1 MANRIDYAMS
11 ITAIEDGTVT
21 SDYSS
26 GHPLDGD
33 SVAEAAKDA
42 DFVNP
47 EIGRSLGGGKSD
59 TTWIGTAPTMWGTG
73 VCTCLTSDD
82 TDLAVAGADALW
94 IKHTGFDFDNS
105 ATGKIG
111 STVNTAK
118 LIVKTGSTEICRIS
132 PGGCLFLEDPANATF
147 NFTDT
152 GTPCAVEYA
161 ILK

>member
-11 ITAIEDGTVT
+11 LTAIEDGTHAT
-21 SDYSS
+21 TYSS
-26 GHPLDGD
+26 GHSSSNTSGVDD
-33 SVAEAAKDA
+33 

-118 LIVKTGSTEICRIS
+118 LIVKTGSTEICRVS
-132 PGGCLFLEDPANATF
+132 PGGCLFLEDPADATF

>member
-11 ITAIEDGTVT
+11 VTAIEDGTHAT
-21 SDYSS
+21 TYSS
-26 GHPLDGD
+26 GHTSSNTSGVDD
-33 SVAEAAKDA
+33 

-47 EIGRSLGGGKSD
+47 EIGRSLGGGKAD
-59 TTWIGTAPTMWGTG
+59 TTWTGTAPTMWDTG
-73 VCTCLTSDD
+73 VCTCVTSDSG
-82 TDLAVAGADALW
+82 TTGALSSVEGLW

-118 LIVKTGSTEICRIS
+118 LIVSTGSTEICRIS
-132 PGGCLFLEDPANATF
+132 PGGCLFLEDPANATI
-147 NFTDT
+147 NFTDD

>member
-11 ITAIEDGTVT
+11 VTAIEDGTHAT
-21 SDYSS
+21 TYSS
-26 GHPLDGD
+26 GHSSSNTSGVDD
-33 SVAEAAKDA
+33 

-73 VCTCLTSDD
+73 VCTCLTSND

-118 LIVKTGSTEICRIS
+118 LIVKTGSTEICRVS
-132 PGGCLFLEDPANATF
+132 PGGCLFLEDPADATF

>member
-11 ITAIEDGTVT
+11 VTAIEDGTHAT
-21 SDYSS
+21 TYSS
-26 GHPLDGD
+26 GHTSSNTSGVDD
-33 SVAEAAKDA
+33 

-59 TTWIGTAPTMWGTG
+59 TAWTGTAPAGWSAGVFTCVTSDGGSTSAFTG
-73 VCTCLTSDD
+73 V
-82 TDLAVAGADALW
+82 DALW

-111 STVNTAK
+111 STVNTSK
-118 LIVKTGSTEICRIS
+118 LIVKTGSTEICRLS
-132 PGGCLFLEDPANATF
+132 PGGCLFLEDPANATI
-147 NFTDT
+147 NFDDT
-152 GTPCAVEYA
+152 GDACAVEYA

>member
-11 ITAIEDGTVT
+11 VTAIEDGTHAT
-21 SDYSS
+21 TYSS
-26 GHPLDGD
+26 GHSSSNTSAVDD
-33 SVAEAAKDA
+33 

-47 EIGRSLGGGKSD
+47 EIGRSLGGGKAD
-59 TTWIGTAPTMWGTG
+59 TTWGGTAPSEWSSGT
-73 VCTCLTSDD
+73 CTCVTSDS
-82 TDLAVAGADALW
+82 GSIALSSVDGIW

-111 STVNTAK
+111 STANTAK

-132 PGGCLFLEDPANATF
+132 PGGCLFLEDPADATI
-147 NFTDT
+147 NLADD

-161 ILK
+161 ILT

>member
-1 MANRIDYAMS
+1 MADRIDYAMS
-11 ITAIEDGTVT
+11 VTAIEDGTHATTYSAGHASSNT
-21 SDYSS
+21 SGID
-26 GHPLDGD
+26 D
-33 SVAEAAKDA
+33 

-59 TTWIGTAPTMWGTG
+59 TTWTGTAPAEWAAG
-73 VCTCLTSDD
+73 VCTCVTSDD
-82 TDLAVAGADALW
+82 TDVALSAVDGFW
-94 IKHTGFDFDNS
+94 IKHTGFDFDNG

-132 PGGCLFLEDPANATF
+132 PGGCLFLEDPANATI
-147 NFTDT
+147 NFTDD
-152 GTPCAVEYA
+152 GVPCAVEYA